1 MKKSEWAPGVL
12 EQFHDHS
19 VGLYDYVTCVRADG
33 SYYGNGG
40 TKCIQGSPSS
50 PKKTDKQVKAERNET
65 MKKVGALREGAKEK
79 FANGDNKGGMAD
91 LNQAL
96 QLSQNLPKTRSEME
110 KEKIVREENERI
122 REKSRDQKSRAAQKP
137 PQVEISA
144 GAKEAIKTYTEP
156 KPDAFKGMNEC
167 GRGKNCS
174 EKIKEQISALDS
186 ALQELPANTSGGSY
200 FRGFNASV
208 AHFGQL
214 SNLSPGDTLTDGGFG
229 SFSRDPGIAQQF
241 AKGPSAP
248 RRVIIESQST
258 GIRSAEQFSSR
269 KQEQEGILPRNTPQ
283 TVRNVERDGE
293 TLYITVD

>member
-1 MKKSEWAPGVL
+1 MKKSEWAPGIL
-12 EQFHDHS
+12 EQFHEQSID
-19 VGLYDYVTCVRADG
+19 LYDYVTCVRADG

-50 PKKTDKQVKAERNET
+50 PKKTDKQVKAERAET
-65 MKKVGALREGAKEK
+65 MKKVEALRDSARKK
-79 FANGDNKGGMAD
+79 FANGDNKGGTAD
-91 LNQAL
+91 VSQAM
-96 QLSQNLPKTRSEME
+96 QLTQNLPKTPSEE
-110 KEKIVREENERI
+110 KKDKMAREETVRI
-122 REKSRDQKSRAAQKP
+122 REKTYDQKSRAAQKP
-137 PQVEISA
+137 PQVEISND
-144 GAKEAIKTYTEP
+144 AKEAIKTYTEP
-156 KPDAFKGMNEC
+156 KPNAFKGMNEC
-167 GRGKNCS
+167 GRGKNCT
-174 EKIKEQISALDS
+174 EKVEGQIAALDS

-208 AHFGQL
+208 ANFGQL

-229 SFSRDPGIAQQF
+229 SFSRDPGIAQRF
-241 AKGPSAP
+241 AQGPSAP

-258 GIRSAEQFSSR
+258 SIRSAEQFSSR